1 MDVQELVRLLRRG
14 ASDRTLT
21 KALGLNRRTVAKYRR
36 WVQDQRLLELPEAPG
51 LSGRPGAAPDGV
63 LPSAADLDE
72 QLRRAFPSPLP
83 PQQTSSLVRYRDEI
97 AGLRE
102 RGMEIAAIRGRLEER
117 HGEPVSYS
125 AVWRLVHRLERSAPK
140 GAKGE
145 QEVFV
150 RIETP
155 AGQEAQVDF
164 GYAGRALDPA
174 TGALRKSWVFTLVL
188 SYSRHQYAE
197 IVFDQR
203 VETWLLCH
211 RHAFDFFGGVPERIV
226 PDNLKAAIVRA
237 SLHDPVAQRAYRE
250 CALHYGFRIDP
261 NPPRSPHLKGKV
273 EQGGVHYVKRN
284 FLAGRDPEPVDV
296 RNAKL
301 RTWCTTIAGQRTHG
315 TTRERPLARFE
326 KVERAALQ
334 PLPSTPYD
342 LAAWGQARVY
352 RDCHLT
358 FQGAY
363 YSAPFRLV
371 GQEVWVRAGTRT
383 VELYTK
389 EHALVATHDRA
400 TAAGQRKTLLAHLP
414 PEKVPGLILNRE
426 DCRAQAQAIGPATAI
441 VVGQLLDHRPE
452 DRLRPA
458 GRLVRLAA
466 QYSADRVEH
475 ACARAL
481 AYGTGDFVSVRRI
494 LQTGLERPDNAAG
507 IDTRLTPLDTSTA
520 SVRAGGARDA
530 SRPFTFVR
538 HTGEFVAALLGA
550 ATRATAAAAS
560 VTAGAAR

>member
-1 MDVQELVRLLRRG
+1 MDVLELVRLLRRG

-21 KALGLNRRTVAKYRR
+21 QALGLNRRTIAKYRR
-36 WVQDQRLLELPEAPG
+36 WAQDQRLLEGSDL
-51 LSGRPGAAPDGV
+51 PGAAE
-63 LPSAADLDE
+63 LEAELH
-72 QLRRAFPSPLP
+72 RAFPSQTP
-83 PQQTSSLVRYRDEI
+83 PQQTSSLVRFRDEI
-97 AGLRE
+97 AALRE

-117 HGEPVSYS
+117 HCEPVSYS
-125 AVWRLVHRLERSAPK
+125 AVWRLVHRLEGNGPK
-140 GAKGE
+140 PGKGE
-145 QEVFV
+145 PFV
-150 RIETP
+150 RVETA

-164 GYAGRALDPA
+164 GYAGRALDPLS
-174 TGALRKSWVFTLVL
+174 GALRKSWVFTLVL

-197 IVFDQR
+197 LVFDQR

-211 RHAFDFFGGVPERIV
+211 RHAFDFFGGVPARIV
-226 PDNLKAAIVRA
+226 PDNLKAAVIRA
-237 SLHDPVAQRAYRE
+237 SLHEPVAQRAYRE
-250 CALHYGFRIDP
+250 CALHYGFLIDP
-261 NPPRSPHLKGKV
+261 NPPKSPHLKGKV
-273 EQGGVHYVKRN
+273 EKGGVHYVKRN
-284 FLAGRDPEPVDV
+284 FLAGRDPEPLDV

-301 RTWCTTIAGQRTHG
+301 RAWCTAIAGQRIHG
-315 TTRERPLARFE
+315 TTRERPLTRFE
-326 KVERAALQ
+326 RVERPALQ
-334 PLPSTPYD
+334 PLPPTPYD
-342 LAAWGQARVY
+342 LAVWGRARVY

-371 GQEVWVRAGTRT
+371 GQDLWVRAGART

-400 TAAGQRKTLLAHLP
+400 SAPGQRKTLLAHLP
-414 PEKVPGLILNRE
+414 PEKVPGLTLNRE

-458 GRLVRLAA
+458 GRLVRLAT
-466 QYSADRVEH
+466 QYAADRVER

-494 LQTGLERPDNAAG
+494 LQAGLDG
-507 IDTRLTPLDTSTA
+507 GT
-520 SVRAGGARDA
+520 GGAEHADDA
-530 SRPFTFVR
+530 AARGRSQLLLQVPLQEAPPPPSLPSSAPRPPARGFAFVR

-550 ATRATAAAAS
+550 SRAAS
-560 VTAGAAR
+560 VGVVR

>member
-21 KALGLNRRTVAKYRR
+21 QTLGLNRRTVAKYRR
-36 WVQDQRLLELPEAPG
+36 WAERERLLE
-51 LSGRPGAAPDGV
+51 RPAGPDDPLFP
-63 LPSAADLDE
+63 LPSAAELE
-72 QLRRAFPSPLP
+72 EKLQRAFPTPLP
-83 PQQTSSLVRYRDEI
+83 PQQTSSLLRFRDEI
-97 AGLRE
+97 VALRE

-117 HGEPVSYS
+117 HREPVSYS
-125 AVWRLVHRLERSAPK
+125 AVWRLVHRLEAPVSTAK
-140 GAKGE
+140 NGATD
-145 QEVFV
+145 VFV
-150 RIETP
+150 RVETP

-174 TGALRKSWVFTLVL
+174 TGALRKSWVFTMVL
-188 SYSRHQYAE
+188 SWSRHQYAE
-197 IVFDQR
+197 LVFDQR

-211 RHAFDFFGGVPERIV
+211 RHAFEFFGGVPERIV

-237 SLHDPVAQRAYRE
+237 SLHEPVAQRAYRE

-261 NPPRSPHLKGKV
+261 NPPKSPHLKGKV

-284 FLAGRDPEPVDV
+284 FLAGRDPEPLDA

-301 RTWCTTIAGQRTHG
+301 RAWCTEIAGQRVHG
-315 TTRERPLARFE
+315 TTRERPLDRFAQT
-326 KVERAALQ
+326 ERAALQ
-334 PLPSTPYD
+334 PLPPAPYD
-342 LAAWGQARVY
+342 LAVWGKARVY

-358 FQGAY
+358 FQGSY

-371 GQEVWVRAGTRT
+371 GQEVWVRAGART

-400 TAAGQRKTLLAHLP
+400 TAPGQRKTLLAHLP
-414 PEKVPGLILNRE
+414 PEKVPGLVLTRE
-426 DCRAQAQAIGPATAI
+426 DCRAQAQAIGPATAR

-458 GRLVRLAA
+458 GRLVGLAT
-466 QYSADRVEH
+466 QYAADRVER

-494 LQTGLERPDNAAG
+494 LHAGLDGSGEHGDDVGGAAAVSSG
-507 IDTRLTPLDTSTA
+507 ATDRLLVHVPLA
-520 SVRAGGARDA
+520 SVASVTSLPHRPA
-530 SRPFTFVR
+530 SRRFTFVR
-538 HTGEFVAALLGA
+538 QTGEFVAALLGA
-550 ATRATAAAAS
+550 AA
-560 VTAGAAR
+560 VGGAR